1 MSVGDRIKKIR
12 NMRGMTQKELGLAA
26 GFDEKSADIRIA
38 QYESGT
44 RTPKEKI
51 ITKIADVLKVNS
63 KTLERPDID
72 SAEGIIH
79 TLFMLE
85 DIYGIQIA
93 NVNGKLCLLLDKSKS
108 SIYPTLFD
116 MFNTWQKE
124 AEKFR
129 NGEIT
134 EEEYSAWR
142 YSYHI

>member
-1 MSVGDRIKKIR
+1 MAVGDRIKKIR
-12 NMRGMTQKELGLAA
+12 NMRCMTQQELGLAV

-51 ITKIADVLKVNS
+51 ITKISDVLKVNP
-63 KTLERPDID
+63 KALDRPDID
-72 SAEGIIH
+72 SEEGVIH

-85 DIYGIQIA
+85 DMYGVQIA
-93 NVNGKLCLLLDKSKS
+93 SVNGKLCLLLDKSKS

-116 MFNTWQKE
+116 IFSTWQKE
-124 AEKFR
+124 AEKFG

-134 EEEYSAWR
+134 EEEYNTWR
-142 YSYHI
+142 YNYHI